1 MAKIVKIFLIAAFS
15 CVLAF
20 GASGEAFFA
29 KFDKD
34 FIVATPNYKR
44 SLHKELKSLYQG
56 ASDKEVRI
64 KALKRLVY
72 SSKNLGLDSS
82 PYEKELARINKNASA
97 ANEAKPKSGKQS
109 KERRDASNSKEKQSL
124 KNSKTANST
133 RGDGAAAS
141 SSRDKGSAKNN
152 KSSKTANSKNPANST
167 EKSAKSAANPDK
179 NRKVAASKTSA
190 DKASSAKI
198 SADKASAAKKVRAAA
213 SADLSLLSKEDLEF
227 LRSTRPS
234 GADTAQD
241 VDEISSDRQSSED
254 ASAKNEEG
262 EPSTENSELRKS
274 SVKKEDKSANLALNS
289 LRGDASEIVLEF
301 NRDLRQSDY
310 KDFTI
315 ASSDNFRFVIDFA
328 ARQKS
333 QSTRLK
339 DSFVGEVRISQ
350 YDDKTVRVVL
360 SDEKE
365 FNAGVQIDGNL
376 MILSAAAKSSR
387 AKTPTKRRSKNASE
401 QSDAHTAG
409 DAQGA
414 KSASVKT
421 EKIYKST
428 KGKLIVIDPGH
439 GGSDSGAVGNGLKEK
454 SVVLATSKKLG
465 ALLQK
470 RGYKVLY
477 TRTTDVFINLRSR
490 TAFAARKNADM
501 FISIHANAAPN
512 AKAALKMN
520 GVETFFLSPARSERS
535 KNAAALENKGDL
547 EDMNTFS
554 KQTFLNFLNRE
565 KIISSNKLAIDIQSY
580 MLSSVKKSFASKD
593 GGVREAPFWVLVG
606 ATMPA
611 VLVEIGYITHPQEGK
626 NLGKS
631 AYQDRIAQGIA
642 NGVDA
647 YFQKNK

>member
-20 GASGEAFFA
+20 GASSEAFFA

-82 PYEKELARINKNASA
+82 PYESALAKLQGKASD
-97 ANEAKPKSGKQS
+97 SS
-109 KERRDASNSKEKQSL
+109 TNSKKLKDENA
-124 KNSKTANST
+124 KNSKSSDEKNTSNLAHSPK
-133 RGDGAAAS
+133 AS
-141 SSRDKGSAKNN
+141 A
-152 KSSKTANSKNPANST
+152 SKNSKNSKNST
-167 EKSAKSAANPDK
+167 SK
-179 NRKVAASKTSA
+179 NLKKT
-190 DKASSAKI
+190 
-198 SADKASAAKKVRAAA
+198 RAPEE
-213 SADLSLLSKEDLEF
+213 ADLSSLSSEDLEF
-227 LRSTRPS
+227 LRSTRPR
-234 GADTAQD
+234 GADDAKNSTD
-241 VDEISSDRQSSED
+241 DTKSYDSSENPAGAD
-254 ASAKNEEG
+254 DSLQAQNSAG
-262 EPSTENSELRKS
+262 SAATERLDSELRKS
-274 SVKKEDKSANLALNS
+274 SIKKSAPDAKLALAS
-289 LRGDASEIVLEF
+289 LRGDGDEIVLEF
-301 NRDLRQSDY
+301 NRDLKRGDY

-315 ASSDNFRFVIDFA
+315 ASSDNFRFVIDFS

-333 QSTRLK
+333 QKTRLK
-339 DSFVGEVRISQ
+339 DSFVSDVRVSQ
-350 YDDKTVRVVL
+350 YNDKTVRIVL
-360 SDEKE
+360 SDPKE
-365 FNAGVQIDGNL
+365 FNANVEINGNM
-376 MILSAAAKSSR
+376 MILSTAEGLKAAKSAR
-387 AKTPTKRRSKNASE
+387 AEKNKDQKSGRKHVREQDSE
-401 QSDAHTAG
+401 PQISTIDES
-409 DAQGA
+409 QGA
-414 KSASVKT
+414 KSVSVAAG
-421 EKIYKST
+421 KIYKST

-454 SVVLATSKKLG
+454 NVVLATSKKLG
-465 ALLQK
+465 ALLTK

-477 TRTTDVFINLRSR
+477 TRSTDVFINLRSR
-490 TAFAARKNADM
+490 TAFAAKKNADM

-512 AKAALKMN
+512 ASSALKMS

-535 KNAAALENKGDL
+535 KNAAALENRGDL

-580 MLSSVKKSFASKD
+580 MLSSVKKSFSSRD

-611 VLVEIGYITHPQEGK
+611 VLVEMGYITHPQEGK

>member
-20 GASGEAFFA
+20 GASSEAFFA

-44 SLHKELKSLYQG
+44 SLHKELKSLYQD

-82 PYEKELARINKNASA
+82 PYESALAKLQGKASDSSTNSKKLKDENTKNSKSSDEKNASNLA
-97 ANEAKPKSGKQS
+97 HSPKAP
-109 KERRDASNSKEKQSL
+109 AS
-124 KNSKTANST
+124 KNSK
-133 RGDGAAAS
+133 
-141 SSRDKGSAKNN
+141 
-152 KSSKTANSKNPANST
+152 NSKNST
-167 EKSAKSAANPDK
+167 SK
-179 NRKVAASKTSA
+179 NLKKT
-190 DKASSAKI
+190 
-198 SADKASAAKKVRAAA
+198 RTPEE
-213 SADLSLLSKEDLEF
+213 ADLSSLSSEDLEF
-227 LRSTRPS
+227 LRSTRPR
-234 GADTAQD
+234 GADDAKNSTD
-241 VDEISSDRQSSED
+241 DTKSYDSSENPAGAD
-254 ASAKNEEG
+254 DSLQAQNSAS
-262 EPSTENSELRKS
+262 STATERLDSELRKS
-274 SVKKEDKSANLALNS
+274 SVKKSTPDARLALAS
-289 LRGDASEIVLEF
+289 LRGDGDEIVLEF
-301 NRDLRQSDY
+301 NRDLKRSDY

-315 ASSDNFRFVIDFA
+315 ASSDNFRFVIDFS

-333 QSTRLK
+333 QKTRLK
-339 DSFVGEVRISQ
+339 DSFVSDVRVSQ
-350 YDDKTVRVVL
+350 YNDKTVRIVL
-360 SDEKE
+360 SNPKE
-365 FNAGVQIDGNL
+365 FNANVEINGNM
-376 MILSAAAKSSR
+376 MILSTAEGLKAAKSAR
-387 AKTPTKRRSKNASE
+387 AEKNKDQKSGRKHGREQDSE
-401 QSDAHTAG
+401 PQISTIEESG
-409 DAQGA
+409 GA
-414 KSASVKT
+414 KSTSVAAG
-421 EKIYKST
+421 KIYKST

-454 SVVLATSKKLG
+454 NVVLATSKKLG
-465 ALLQK
+465 ALLAK
-470 RGYKVLY
+470 RGYRVLY
-477 TRTTDVFINLRSR
+477 TRSTDVFINLRSR
-490 TAFAARKNADM
+490 TAYAAKKNADM

-512 AKAALKMN
+512 ASAASKMS

-535 KNAAALENKGDL
+535 KNAAALENRGDL

-580 MLSSVKKSFASKD
+580 MLSSVKKSFKSKD

-611 VLVEIGYITHPQEGK
+611 VLVEIGYITHPDEGK

>member
-20 GASGEAFFA
+20 GASSEAFFA

-82 PYEKELARINKNASA
+82 PYESALAKLQGKASDSSTNSKKLKDENAKNSKSSDEKNASNLA
-97 ANEAKPKSGKQS
+97 HSPK
-109 KERRDASNSKEKQSL
+109 ASAS
-124 KNSKTANST
+124 KNSK
-133 RGDGAAAS
+133 
-141 SSRDKGSAKNN
+141 
-152 KSSKTANSKNPANST
+152 NSKNST
-167 EKSAKSAANPDK
+167 SK
-179 NRKVAASKTSA
+179 NLKKT
-190 DKASSAKI
+190 
-198 SADKASAAKKVRAAA
+198 RAPEE
-213 SADLSLLSKEDLEF
+213 ADLSSLSSEDLEF
-227 LRSTRPS
+227 LRSTRPHS
-234 GADTAQD
+234 ADDAKNSTDDAHSSDSSENPAGADDSLQAQN
-241 VDEISSDRQSSED
+241 
-254 ASAKNEEG
+254 SAD
-262 EPSTENSELRKS
+262 SAATERLDSELRKNS
-274 SVKKEDKSANLALNS
+274 IKKSAPDAKLALAS
-289 LRGDASEIVLEF
+289 LRGDADEIVLEF
-301 NRDLRQSDY
+301 NRDLKRGDY

-315 ASSDNFRFVIDFA
+315 ASSDNFRFVIDFS

-333 QSTRLK
+333 QKTRLK
-339 DSFVGEVRISQ
+339 DSFVSDVRVSQ
-350 YDDKTVRVVL
+350 YNDKTVRIVL
-360 SDEKE
+360 SDPKE
-365 FNAGVQIDGNL
+365 FNANVEINGNM
-376 MILSAAAKSSR
+376 MILSTAEGLKAAKSAR
-387 AKTPTKRRSKNASE
+387 AEKNRDQKSGRKRGREQDSE
-401 QSDAHTAG
+401 PQISTID
-409 DAQGA
+409 DSQGA
-414 KSASVKT
+414 KTASVVAG
-421 EKIYKST
+421 KIYKST

-454 SVVLATSKKLG
+454 NVVLATSKKLG
-465 ALLQK
+465 ALLAK
-470 RGYKVLY
+470 RGYRVLY
-477 TRTTDVFINLRSR
+477 TRSTDVFINLRSR
-490 TAFAARKNADM
+490 TAFAAKKNADM

-512 AKAALKMN
+512 ASSALKMS

-535 KNAAALENKGDL
+535 KNAAALENRGDL

-580 MLSSVKKSFASKD
+580 MLSSVKKSFSSRD

-611 VLVEIGYITHPQEGK
+611 VLVEMGYITHPDEGK

>member
-20 GASGEAFFA
+20 GASSEAFFA

-44 SLHKELKSLYQG
+44 SLHKELKSLYEG
-56 ASDKEVRI
+56 ASQKEVRI

-82 PYEKELARINKNASA
+82 PYESALAKLQGKASDSSTNSKKLKDENTKNSKSSDEKNASNLA
-97 ANEAKPKSGKQS
+97 HSPK
-109 KERRDASNSKEKQSL
+109 ASAS
-124 KNSKTANST
+124 KNSK
-133 RGDGAAAS
+133 
-141 SSRDKGSAKNN
+141 
-152 KSSKTANSKNPANST
+152 NSKNST
-167 EKSAKSAANPDK
+167 SK
-179 NRKVAASKTSA
+179 NLKKT
-190 DKASSAKI
+190 
-198 SADKASAAKKVRAAA
+198 RAPEE
-213 SADLSLLSKEDLEF
+213 ADLSSLSKEDLEF
-227 LRSTRPS
+227 LRSTRPI
-234 GADTAQD
+234 GADEVVDAQED
-241 VDEISSDRQSSED
+241 DGGED
-254 ASAKNEEG
+254 ATAENEDDE
-262 EPSTENSELRKS
+262 EAADQSSELRKS
-274 SVKKEDKSANLALNS
+274 SVKKADKNAKLALNS
-289 LRGDASEIVLEF
+289 LRGDKNEIVLEF

-315 ASSDNFRFVIDFA
+315 ASNDHFRFVIDFS

-333 QSTRLK
+333 QKTRLK
-339 DSFVGEVRISQ
+339 DSFVSDVRVSQ
-350 YDDKTVRVVL
+350 YNDKTVRIVL
-360 SDEKE
+360 SDPKE
-365 FNAGVQIDGNL
+365 FNANVEINGNM
-376 MILSAAAKSSR
+376 MILSTAEGLKATKSAR
-387 AKTPTKRRSKNASE
+387 AEKSKDQKSGRKRGREQDSE
-401 QSDAHTAG
+401 PQISTID

-414 KSASVKT
+414 KTASVAAG
-421 EKIYKST
+421 KIYKST

-470 RGYKVLY
+470 RGYRVLY
-477 TRTTDVFINLRSR
+477 TRSTDVFINLRSR
-490 TAFAARKNADM
+490 TAFAAKRNADM

-512 AKAALKMN
+512 ASSALKMS

-535 KNAAALENKGDL
+535 KNAAALENRGDL

-580 MLSSVKKSFASKD
+580 MLSSVKKSFSSRD

-611 VLVEIGYITHPQEGK
+611 VLVEMGYITHPQEGK

>member
-20 GASGEAFFA
+20 GASSEAFFA

-82 PYEKELARINKNASA
+82 PYESALAKLQGKASDSSTNSKKLKDENAKNSKSSDEKNASNLA
-97 ANEAKPKSGKQS
+97 HNPK
-109 KERRDASNSKEKQSL
+109 ASAS
-124 KNSKTANST
+124 KNSK
-133 RGDGAAAS
+133 
-141 SSRDKGSAKNN
+141 
-152 KSSKTANSKNPANST
+152 NSKNST
-167 EKSAKSAANPDK
+167 SKNLKKTRAPEK
-179 NRKVAASKTSA
+179 
-190 DKASSAKI
+190 
-198 SADKASAAKKVRAAA
+198 
-213 SADLSLLSKEDLEF
+213 ADLSSLSSEDLEF
-227 LRSTRPS
+227 LRSTRPH
-234 GADTAQD
+234 GADDAKNSTDDAH
-241 VDEISSDRQSSED
+241 SSDSSENPSVAD
-254 ASAKNEEG
+254 DSLQAQNSAG
-262 EPSTENSELRKS
+262 SAATERLDSELRKS
-274 SVKKEDKSANLALNS
+274 SVKKSAPDAKLALAS
-289 LRGDASEIVLEF
+289 LRGDADEIVLEF
-301 NRDLRQSDY
+301 NRDLKRGDY

-315 ASSDNFRFVIDFA
+315 ASSDNFRFVIDFS

-333 QSTRLK
+333 QKTRLK
-339 DSFVGEVRISQ
+339 DSFVSDVRVSQ
-350 YDDKTVRVVL
+350 YNDKTVRIVL
-360 SDEKE
+360 SDPKE
-365 FNAGVQIDGNL
+365 FNANVEINGNM
-376 MILSAAAKSSR
+376 MILSTAEGLKAAKSAR
-387 AKTPTKRRSKNASE
+387 AEKNKDQKSGRNRKREHDSE
-401 QSDAHTAG
+401 PQISTIDES
-409 DAQGA
+409 QGA
-414 KSASVKT
+414 KTASVAAG
-421 EKIYKST
+421 KIYKST

-454 SVVLATSKKLG
+454 NVVLATSKKLG
-465 ALLQK
+465 ALLTK

-477 TRTTDVFINLRSR
+477 TRSTDVFINLRSR
-490 TAFAARKNADM
+490 TAFAAKKNADM

-512 AKAALKMN
+512 ASSALKMS

-580 MLSSVKKSFASKD
+580 MLSSVKKSFSSRD

>member
-20 GASGEAFFA
+20 GASSEAFFA

-44 SLHKELKSLYQG
+44 SLHKELKSLYQS
-56 ASDKEVRI
+56 ASQKEVRI

-82 PYEKELARINKNASA
+82 PYEKELARLNKGASA

-124 KNSKTANST
+124 KNSKAANST

-141 SSRDKGSAKNN
+141 SSRDKSSAKNN

-167 EKSAKSAANPDK
+167 EKNAKSAANPDK
-179 NRKVAASKTSA
+179 NRKVAVSKTSA
-190 DKASSAKI
+190 DKASSAKT
-198 SADKASAAKKVRAAA
+198 SAAKKVRAAA
-213 SADLSLLSKEDLEF
+213 SADLSSLSKEDLEF

-254 ASAKNEEG
+254 ASAKNEED
-262 EPSTENSELRKS
+262 EPSEKNRELRKS
-274 SVKKEDKSANLALNS
+274 SVKKEDKSAKLALNS

-387 AKTPTKRRSKNASE
+387 AKTPPKRRSKNASE

-580 MLSSVKKSFASKD
+580 MLSSVKKSFKSKD

-611 VLVEIGYITHPQEGK
+611 VLVEIGYITHPDEGK

>member
-20 GASGEAFFA
+20 GASSEAFFA

-56 ASDKEVRI
+56 ASHKEVRI

-82 PYEKELARINKNASA
+82 AYEKELARLNKSASA

-124 KNSKTANST
+124 KNSKAANST
-133 RGDGAAAS
+133 RGDGTAAS
-141 SSRDKGSAKNN
+141 SSRDKSSAKNN
-152 KSSKTANSKNPANST
+152 KSSKTTNSKNPSNST

-179 NRKVAASKTSA
+179 NDKVAASKTSA
-190 DKASSAKI
+190 DKASST
-198 SADKASAAKKVRAAA
+198 KASAAKKVRAAA
-213 SADLSLLSKEDLEF
+213 SADLSSLSKEDLEF

-241 VDEISSDRQSSED
+241 MDEISSDRQSSED
-254 ASAKNEEG
+254 ASAKNEED
-262 EPSTENSELRKS
+262 EPSEKNRELRKS

-301 NRDLRQSDY
+301 NRDLQQSDY

-360 SDEKE
+360 SDENE

-439 GGSDSGAVGNGLKEK
+439 GGSDSGAIGNGLKEK

>member
-1 MAKIVKIFLIAAFS
+1 MAKIIKIFLIAAFS

-20 GASGEAFFA
+20 GASSEAFFA

-82 PYEKELARINKNASA
+82 PYESALAKLQGKASDSSTNSKKLKDENAKNSKSSDEKNASNLA
-97 ANEAKPKSGKQS
+97 HSPK
-109 KERRDASNSKEKQSL
+109 ASAS
-124 KNSKTANST
+124 KNSK
-133 RGDGAAAS
+133 
-141 SSRDKGSAKNN
+141 
-152 KSSKTANSKNPANST
+152 NSKNST
-167 EKSAKSAANPDK
+167 SK
-179 NRKVAASKTSA
+179 NLKKT
-190 DKASSAKI
+190 
-198 SADKASAAKKVRAAA
+198 RAPEE
-213 SADLSLLSKEDLEF
+213 ADLSSLSSEDLEF
-227 LRSTRPS
+227 LRSTRPR
-234 GADTAQD
+234 GADDAKNSID
-241 VDEISSDRQSSED
+241 DAHSSDSSEN
-254 ASAKNEEG
+254 SAGADDSLQAQNSAG
-262 EPSTENSELRKS
+262 SAATERLDSELRKS
-274 SVKKEDKSANLALNS
+274 SVKKSALDAKLALES
-289 LRGDASEIVLEF
+289 LRGDGDEIVLEF
-301 NRDLRQSDY
+301 NRDLKRGDY

-315 ASSDNFRFVIDFA
+315 ASSDNFRFVIDFN

-333 QSTRLK
+333 QKTRLK
-339 DSFVGEVRISQ
+339 DSFVSDIRVSQ
-350 YDDKTVRVVL
+350 YNDKTVRIVL
-360 SDEKE
+360 SDPKE
-365 FNAGVQIDGNL
+365 FNANVEISGNM
-376 MILSAAAKSSR
+376 MILSTAEGLKAAKSAR
-387 AKTPTKRRSKNASE
+387 AEKNKDQKSGRKRGREQDSE
-401 QSDAHTAG
+401 LQISTIDES
-409 DAQGA
+409 QGA
-414 KSASVKT
+414 KSVSVAAG
-421 EKIYKST
+421 KIYKST

-454 SVVLATSKKLG
+454 NVVLATSKKLG
-465 ALLQK
+465 ALLTK

-477 TRTTDVFINLRSR
+477 TRSTDVFINLRSR
-490 TAFAARKNADM
+490 TAFAAKRNADM

-512 AKAALKMN
+512 ASSALKMS

-535 KNAAALENKGDL
+535 KNAAALENRGDL

-580 MLSSVKKSFASKD
+580 MLSSVKKSFSSRD

-611 VLVEIGYITHPQEGK
+611 VLVEMGYITHPQEGK

>member
-20 GASGEAFFA
+20 GASSEAFFA

-44 SLHKELKSLYQG
+44 SLHKELKSLYEG
-56 ASDKEVRI
+56 ASQKEVRI

-72 SSKNLGLDSS
+72 SSKNLGLDSL
-82 PYEKELARINKNASA
+82 PYEKELARLNTKSA
-97 ANEAKPKSGKQS
+97 DKTKSKSSSDESKQN
-109 KERRDASNSKEKQSL
+109 SNSAEKKSS
-124 KNSKTANST
+124 KNSKKTSS
-133 RGDGAAAS
+133 AS
-141 SSRDKGSAKNN
+141 SEDSQASGNSKTKSIKSE
-152 KSSKTANSKNPANST
+152 KSSKAENSKN
-167 EKSAKSAANPDK
+167 
-179 NRKVAASKTSA
+179 
-190 DKASSAKI
+190 SSAK
-198 SADKASAAKKVRAAA
+198 KTQAAKN
-213 SADLSLLSKEDLEF
+213 ADLSSLSKEDLEF
-227 LRSTRPS
+227 LRSTRPI
-234 GADTAQD
+234 GADEAIDAQED
-241 VDEISSDRQSSED
+241 DGGEDATTQNEDDDAADQSSEL
-254 ASAKNEEG
+254 K
-262 EPSTENSELRKS
+262 KS
-274 SVKKEDKSANLALNS
+274 SVKKADKNAQLALNS
-289 LRGDASEIVLEF
+289 LRGDKNEIVLEF
-301 NRDLRQSDY
+301 NRDLKRGDY

-315 ASSDNFRFVIDFA
+315 ASSDNFRFVIDFS

-333 QSTRLK
+333 QKTRLK
-339 DSFVGEVRISQ
+339 DSFVSDVRVSQ
-350 YDDKTVRVVL
+350 YNDKTVRVVL
-360 SDEKE
+360 SDPKE
-365 FNAGVQIDGNL
+365 FNANVEINGNM
-376 MILSAAAKSSR
+376 MILSTAEGLKAAKSAR
-387 AKTPTKRRSKNASE
+387 AEKNKDQKSGRKRGREQDSE
-401 QSDAHTAG
+401 PQISTID

-414 KSASVKT
+414 KTASVAAG
-421 EKIYKST
+421 KIYKST

-454 SVVLATSKKLG
+454 NVVLATSKKLG

-470 RGYKVLY
+470 RGYRVLY
-477 TRTTDVFINLRSR
+477 TRSTDVFINLRSR
-490 TAFAARKNADM
+490 TAFAAKRNADM

-512 AKAALKMN
+512 ASSALKMS

-535 KNAAALENKGDL
+535 KNAAALENRGDL

-580 MLSSVKKSFASKD
+580 MLSSVKKSFSSRD

-611 VLVEIGYITHPQEGK
+611 VLVEMGYITHPQEGK

>member
-20 GASGEAFFA
+20 GASSEAFFA

-56 ASDKEVRI
+56 TSDKEVHI

-82 PYEKELARINKNASA
+82 PYESALAKLQGKASDSSTNSKKLKDENAKNSKSSDEKNAS
-97 ANEAKPKSGKQS
+97 NLVHSS
-109 KERRDASNSKEKQSL
+109 KASAS
-124 KNSKTANST
+124 KNSK
-133 RGDGAAAS
+133 
-141 SSRDKGSAKNN
+141 
-152 KSSKTANSKNPANST
+152 NSKNST
-167 EKSAKSAANPDK
+167 SK
-179 NRKVAASKTSA
+179 NLKKT
-190 DKASSAKI
+190 
-198 SADKASAAKKVRAAA
+198 RAPEE
-213 SADLSLLSKEDLEF
+213 ADLSSLSSEDLEF
-227 LRSTRPS
+227 LRSTRPQ
-234 GADTAQD
+234 GADDAKNSIDD
-241 VDEISSDRQSSED
+241 VYSSDLSGNPAGTDDSLQ
-254 ASAKNEEG
+254 AQNSAG
-262 EPSTENSELRKS
+262 RAATERLDSELRKS
-274 SVKKEDKSANLALNS
+274 SVKKSAPDAKLALAS
-289 LRGDASEIVLEF
+289 LRGDGDEIVLEF
-301 NRDLRQSDY
+301 NRDLKRGDY

-315 ASSDNFRFVIDFA
+315 ASSDNFRFVIDFS

-333 QSTRLK
+333 QKTRLK
-339 DSFVGEVRISQ
+339 DSFVSDVRASQ
-350 YDDKTVRVVL
+350 YNDKTVRIVL
-360 SDEKE
+360 SDPKE
-365 FNAGVQIDGNL
+365 FNANVEINGNM
-376 MILSAAAKSSR
+376 MILSTAEGLKATKSAREEKNKDQKSGR
-387 AKTPTKRRSKNASE
+387 KRGREQDSE
-401 QSDAHTAG
+401 PQISTIDES
-409 DAQGA
+409 QGA
-414 KSASVKT
+414 KTASVAAG
-421 EKIYKST
+421 KIYKST

-454 SVVLATSKKLG
+454 NVVLATSKKLG

-470 RGYKVLY
+470 RGYRVLY
-477 TRTTDVFINLRSR
+477 TRSTDIFINLRSR
-490 TAFAARKNADM
+490 TAFAAKKNADM

-512 AKAALKMN
+512 ASSALKMS

-535 KNAAALENKGDL
+535 KNAAALENRGDL

-580 MLSSVKKSFASKD
+580 MLSSVKKSFSSRD

-611 VLVEIGYITHPQEGK
+611 VLVEMGYITHPQEGK

>member
-1 MAKIVKIFLIAAFS
+1 MAKIVKIFLIATFS

-20 GASGEAFFA
+20 GASSEAFFA

-44 SLHKELKSLYQG
+44 SLHKELKSLYQD

-82 PYEKELARINKNASA
+82 PYESALAKLQGKASDSSTNSKKLKDENTKNSKSSDEKNASNLA
-97 ANEAKPKSGKQS
+97 HSPKAP
-109 KERRDASNSKEKQSL
+109 AS
-124 KNSKTANST
+124 KNSK
-133 RGDGAAAS
+133 
-141 SSRDKGSAKNN
+141 
-152 KSSKTANSKNPANST
+152 NSKNST
-167 EKSAKSAANPDK
+167 SK
-179 NRKVAASKTSA
+179 NLKKT
-190 DKASSAKI
+190 
-198 SADKASAAKKVRAAA
+198 RAPEE
-213 SADLSLLSKEDLEF
+213 ADLSSLSSEDLEF
-227 LRSTRPS
+227 LRSTRPHDADDAKNS
-234 GADTAQD
+234 TDDAHSSDSSENPAGADDSLQAQN
-241 VDEISSDRQSSED
+241 
-254 ASAKNEEG
+254 SAG
-262 EPSTENSELRKS
+262 SAATERLDSELRKS
-274 SVKKEDKSANLALNS
+274 SVKKSAPDAKLALAS
-289 LRGDASEIVLEF
+289 LRGDGDEIVLEF
-301 NRDLRQSDY
+301 NRDLKRGDY

-315 ASSDNFRFVIDFA
+315 ASSDNFRFVIDFS

-333 QSTRLK
+333 QKTRLK
-339 DSFVGEVRISQ
+339 DSFVSDVRVSQ
-350 YDDKTVRVVL
+350 YNDKTVRIVL
-360 SDEKE
+360 SDPKE
-365 FNAGVQIDGNL
+365 FNANVEINGNM
-376 MILSAAAKSSR
+376 MILSTAEGLKATKSAR
-387 AKTPTKRRSKNASE
+387 AEKSKDQKSGRKRGREQDSE
-401 QSDAHTAG
+401 PQISTID

-414 KSASVKT
+414 KTASVAAG
-421 EKIYKST
+421 KIYKST

-454 SVVLATSKKLG
+454 NVVLATSKKLG

-477 TRTTDVFINLRSR
+477 TRSTDVFINLRSR
-490 TAFAARKNADM
+490 TIFAGKKNADM

-512 AKAALKMN
+512 ASSALKMS

-535 KNAAALENKGDL
+535 KNAAALENRGDL

>member
-1 MAKIVKIFLIAAFS
+1 MAKIVKIFLIVAFS

-20 GASGEAFFA
+20 GASSEAFFA

-82 PYEKELARINKNASA
+82 PYESALAKLQGKVSDSSTNSKKLKDENAKNSKNSDEKNASNLA
-97 ANEAKPKSGKQS
+97 HSPK
-109 KERRDASNSKEKQSL
+109 ASAS
-124 KNSKTANST
+124 KNSK
-133 RGDGAAAS
+133 
-141 SSRDKGSAKNN
+141 
-152 KSSKTANSKNPANST
+152 NSKNST
-167 EKSAKSAANPDK
+167 SK
-179 NRKVAASKTSA
+179 NLKNT
-190 DKASSAKI
+190 
-198 SADKASAAKKVRAAA
+198 RAPEE
-213 SADLSLLSKEDLEF
+213 ADLSSLSSEDLEF
-227 LRSTRPS
+227 LRSTRPHS
-234 GADTAQD
+234 ADDVKNSTDDTEAYDSSENPAGADDSLQAQN
-241 VDEISSDRQSSED
+241 
-254 ASAKNEEG
+254 SAG
-262 EPSTENSELRKS
+262 SAVTERLDSELRKS
-274 SVKKEDKSANLALNS
+274 SVKKSSSDAKLALAS
-289 LRGDASEIVLEF
+289 LRGDGDEIVLEF
-301 NRDLRQSDY
+301 NRDLKRGDY

-315 ASSDNFRFVIDFA
+315 ASSDNFRFVIDFS

-333 QSTRLK
+333 QKTRLK
-339 DSFVGEVRISQ
+339 DSFVSDVRVSQ
-350 YDDKTVRVVL
+350 YNDKTVRIVL
-360 SDEKE
+360 SDPKE
-365 FNAGVQIDGNL
+365 FNANVEISGNM
-376 MILSAAAKSSR
+376 MILSTAEGLKAAKSAR
-387 AKTPTKRRSKNASE
+387 AEKNKDQKSGRNRKREQDSE
-401 QSDAHTAG
+401 PQISTIEESG
-409 DAQGA
+409 SA
-414 KSASVKT
+414 KSVSVAAG
-421 EKIYKST
+421 KIYKST

-454 SVVLATSKKLG
+454 NVVLATSKKLG
-465 ALLQK
+465 ALLTK

-477 TRTTDVFINLRSR
+477 TRSTDVFINLRSR
-490 TAFAARKNADM
+490 TAFAAKRNADM

-512 AKAALKMN
+512 ASSALKMS

-535 KNAAALENKGDL
+535 KNAAALENRGDL

-580 MLSSVKKSFASKD
+580 MLSSVKKSFSSRD

-611 VLVEIGYITHPQEGK
+611 VLVEMGYITHPDEGK

>member
-20 GASGEAFFA
+20 GASSEAFFA

-44 SLHKELKSLYQG
+44 SLHKELKSLYQD

-82 PYEKELARINKNASA
+82 PYESALAKLQGKASDSSTNSKKLKDENTKNSKSSDEKNASNLA
-97 ANEAKPKSGKQS
+97 HSPKAP
-109 KERRDASNSKEKQSL
+109 AS
-124 KNSKTANST
+124 KNSK
-133 RGDGAAAS
+133 
-141 SSRDKGSAKNN
+141 
-152 KSSKTANSKNPANST
+152 NSKNST
-167 EKSAKSAANPDK
+167 SK
-179 NRKVAASKTSA
+179 NLKKT
-190 DKASSAKI
+190 
-198 SADKASAAKKVRAAA
+198 RTPEE
-213 SADLSLLSKEDLEF
+213 ADLSSLSSEDLEF
-227 LRSTRPS
+227 LRSTRPR
-234 GADTAQD
+234 GADDAKNSTD
-241 VDEISSDRQSSED
+241 DTKSYDSSENPAGAD
-254 ASAKNEEG
+254 DSLQAQNSAS
-262 EPSTENSELRKS
+262 STATERLDSELRKS
-274 SVKKEDKSANLALNS
+274 SVKKSTPDARLALAS
-289 LRGDASEIVLEF
+289 LRGDGDEIVLEF
-301 NRDLRQSDY
+301 NRDLKRSDY

-315 ASSDNFRFVIDFA
+315 ASSDNFRFVIDFS

-333 QSTRLK
+333 QKTRLK
-339 DSFVGEVRISQ
+339 DSFVSDVRVSQ
-350 YDDKTVRVVL
+350 YNDKTVRIVL
-360 SDEKE
+360 SNPKE
-365 FNAGVQIDGNL
+365 FNANVEINGNM
-376 MILSAAAKSSR
+376 MILSTAEGLKAAKSAR
-387 AKTPTKRRSKNASE
+387 AEKNKDQKSGRKHGREQDSE
-401 QSDAHTAG
+401 PQISTIEESG
-409 DAQGA
+409 GA
-414 KSASVKT
+414 KSTSVAAG
-421 EKIYKST
+421 KIYKST

-454 SVVLATSKKLG
+454 NVVLATSKKLG
-465 ALLQK
+465 ALLAK
-470 RGYKVLY
+470 RGYRVLY
-477 TRTTDVFINLRSR
+477 TRSTDVFINLRSR
-490 TAFAARKNADM
+490 TAFAAKKNADM

-512 AKAALKMN
+512 ASAASKMS

-535 KNAAALENKGDL
+535 KNAAALENRGDL

-580 MLSSVKKSFASKD
+580 MLSSVKKSFKSKD

-611 VLVEIGYITHPQEGK
+611 VLVEIGYITHPDEGK

>member
-20 GASGEAFFA
+20 GASSEAFFA

-44 SLHKELKSLYQG
+44 SLHRELKSLYQG

-82 PYEKELARINKNASA
+82 PYESALAKLQGKASDSSTHSKKLKDENAKNSKSSDEKNASNLA
-97 ANEAKPKSGKQS
+97 HSPK
-109 KERRDASNSKEKQSL
+109 ASAS
-124 KNSKTANST
+124 KNSK
-133 RGDGAAAS
+133 
-141 SSRDKGSAKNN
+141 
-152 KSSKTANSKNPANST
+152 NSKNST
-167 EKSAKSAANPDK
+167 SK
-179 NRKVAASKTSA
+179 NLKKT
-190 DKASSAKI
+190 
-198 SADKASAAKKVRAAA
+198 RAPEE
-213 SADLSLLSKEDLEF
+213 ADLSSLSSEDLEF
-227 LRSTRPS
+227 LRSTRPR
-234 GADTAQD
+234 GADDAKNSTD
-241 VDEISSDRQSSED
+241 DTKSYDSSENPAGAD
-254 ASAKNEEG
+254 DSLQAQNSAG
-262 EPSTENSELRKS
+262 STATKRLDSELRKS
-274 SVKKEDKSANLALNS
+274 SVKKSAPDAKLALAS
-289 LRGDASEIVLEF
+289 LRGDEDEIVLEF

-315 ASSDNFRFVIDFA
+315 ASSDNFRFVLDFS

-333 QSTRLK
+333 QKTRLK

-350 YDDKTVRVVL
+350 YNDKTVRIVL
-360 SDEKE
+360 SDPKE
-365 FNAGVQIDGNL
+365 FNANVEINGNM
-376 MILSAAAKSSR
+376 MILSTAEGLKAAKSARTEKDKDQKSGR
-387 AKTPTKRRSKNASE
+387 KHGREQDSE
-401 QSDAHTAG
+401 PQISTID

-414 KSASVKT
+414 KTASVAAG
-421 EKIYKST
+421 KIYKST

-454 SVVLATSKKLG
+454 NVVLATSKKLG
-465 ALLQK
+465 ALLTK

-477 TRTTDVFINLRSR
+477 TRSTDVFINLRSR
-490 TAFAARKNADM
+490 TAFAAKKNADM

-512 AKAALKMN
+512 ASAASRMS

-535 KNAAALENKGDL
+535 KNAAALENRGDL

-580 MLSSVKKSFASKD
+580 MLSSVKKSFSSRD

-611 VLVEIGYITHPQEGK
+611 VLVEMGYITHPQEGK

>member
-20 GASGEAFFA
+20 GASSEVFFA

-44 SLHKELKSLYQG
+44 SLHKELKLLYQG

-82 PYEKELARINKNASA
+82 PYESALAKLQGKASDSSTNSKKLKDENTKNSKSLDEKNASNLA
-97 ANEAKPKSGKQS
+97 HSPKAP
-109 KERRDASNSKEKQSL
+109 AS
-124 KNSKTANST
+124 KNSK
-133 RGDGAAAS
+133 
-141 SSRDKGSAKNN
+141 
-152 KSSKTANSKNPANST
+152 NSKNST
-167 EKSAKSAANPDK
+167 SK
-179 NRKVAASKTSA
+179 NLKKT
-190 DKASSAKI
+190 
-198 SADKASAAKKVRAAA
+198 RAPEE
-213 SADLSLLSKEDLEF
+213 ADLSSLSSEDLEF
-227 LRSTRPS
+227 LRSTRPHDADDAKNS
-234 GADTAQD
+234 TDDARSNDASENPAGADDSLQAQN
-241 VDEISSDRQSSED
+241 
-254 ASAKNEEG
+254 SAG
-262 EPSTENSELRKS
+262 SAATERLDSELRKS
-274 SVKKEDKSANLALNS
+274 SVKKSAPDAKLALAS
-289 LRGDASEIVLEF
+289 LRGDGDEIVLEF
-301 NRDLRQSDY
+301 NRDLKRGDY

-315 ASSDNFRFVIDFA
+315 ASSDNFRFVLDFS

-333 QSTRLK
+333 QKIRLK
-339 DSFVGEVRISQ
+339 DSFVSDVRVSQ
-350 YDDKTVRVVL
+350 YNDKTVRIVL
-360 SDEKE
+360 SDPKE
-365 FNAGVQIDGNL
+365 FNANVEISGNM
-376 MILSAAAKSSR
+376 MILSTAEGLKAAKAAR
-387 AKTPTKRRSKNASE
+387 AEKNRDQKSGHKRGREQDSE
-401 QSDAHTAG
+401 PQISTID

-414 KSASVKT
+414 KTASVAAG
-421 EKIYKST
+421 KIYKST

-477 TRTTDVFINLRSR
+477 TRSTDVFINLRSR
-490 TAFAARKNADM
+490 TAFAAKKNADM

-512 AKAALKMN
+512 ASAASKMS

-535 KNAAALENKGDL
+535 KNAAALENRGDL

-580 MLSSVKKSFASKD
+580 MLSSVKKSFSSRD

-611 VLVEIGYITHPQEGK
+611 VLVEMGYITHPQEGK

>member
-1 MAKIVKIFLIAAFS
+1 M
-15 CVLAF
+15 
-20 GASGEAFFA
+20 
-29 KFDKD
+29 
-34 FIVATPNYKR
+34 
-44 SLHKELKSLYQG
+44 
-56 ASDKEVRI
+56 
-64 KALKRLVY
+64 
-72 SSKNLGLDSS
+72 
-82 PYEKELARINKNASA
+82 
-97 ANEAKPKSGKQS
+97 
-109 KERRDASNSKEKQSL
+109 
-124 KNSKTANST
+124 
-133 RGDGAAAS
+133 
-141 SSRDKGSAKNN
+141 
-152 KSSKTANSKNPANST
+152 
-167 EKSAKSAANPDK
+167 
-179 NRKVAASKTSA
+179 
-190 DKASSAKI
+190 
-198 SADKASAAKKVRAAA
+198 
-213 SADLSLLSKEDLEF
+213 
-227 LRSTRPS
+227 RSTRPS

-254 ASAKNEEG
+254 ASAKNEED
-262 EPSTENSELRKS
+262 EPSEENRELRKS
-274 SVKKEDKSANLALNS
+274 SVKKEDKSAKLALNS
-289 LRGDASEIVLEF
+289 LRGDANEIVLEF
-301 NRDLRQSDY
+301 NRDLRQNDY

-315 ASSDNFRFVIDFA
+315 ASNDNFRFVIDFA

-401 QSDAHTAG
+401 QSEAHTAG

>member
-20 GASGEAFFA
+20 GASSEAFFA

-44 SLHKELKSLYQG
+44 SLHKELKSLYQD

-82 PYEKELARINKNASA
+82 PYESALAKLQGKASDSSTNSKKLKDENTKNSKSSDEKNASNLA
-97 ANEAKPKSGKQS
+97 HSPKAP
-109 KERRDASNSKEKQSL
+109 AS
-124 KNSKTANST
+124 KNSK
-133 RGDGAAAS
+133 
-141 SSRDKGSAKNN
+141 
-152 KSSKTANSKNPANST
+152 NSKNST
-167 EKSAKSAANPDK
+167 SK
-179 NRKVAASKTSA
+179 NLKKT
-190 DKASSAKI
+190 
-198 SADKASAAKKVRAAA
+198 RAPEE
-213 SADLSLLSKEDLEF
+213 ADLSSLSSEDLEF
-227 LRSTRPS
+227 LRSTRPHDADDAKNS
-234 GADTAQD
+234 TDDAHSSDSSENPAGADDSLQAQN
-241 VDEISSDRQSSED
+241 
-254 ASAKNEEG
+254 SAG
-262 EPSTENSELRKS
+262 SAATERLDSELRKS
-274 SVKKEDKSANLALNS
+274 SVKKSAPDAKLALAS
-289 LRGDASEIVLEF
+289 LRGDGDEIVLEF
-301 NRDLRQSDY
+301 NRDLKRGDY

-315 ASSDNFRFVIDFA
+315 ASSDNFRFVIDFS

-333 QSTRLK
+333 QKTRLK
-339 DSFVGEVRISQ
+339 DSFVSDVRVSQ
-350 YDDKTVRVVL
+350 YNDKTVRIVL
-360 SDEKE
+360 SDPKE
-365 FNAGVQIDGNL
+365 FNANVEINGNM
-376 MILSAAAKSSR
+376 MILSTAEGLKATKSAR
-387 AKTPTKRRSKNASE
+387 AEKSKDQKSGRKRGREQDSE
-401 QSDAHTAG
+401 PQISTID

-414 KSASVKT
+414 KTASVAAG
-421 EKIYKST
+421 KIYKST

-454 SVVLATSKKLG
+454 NVVLATSKKLG

-477 TRTTDVFINLRSR
+477 TRSTDVFINLRSR
-490 TAFAARKNADM
+490 TIFAGKKNADM

-512 AKAALKMN
+512 ASSALKMS

-535 KNAAALENKGDL
+535 KNAAALENRGDL

>member
-20 GASGEAFFA
+20 GASSEAFFA

-82 PYEKELARINKNASA
+82 PYESALAKLQGKASDSSTNSKKLKDENAKNSKSSDEKNASNLA
-97 ANEAKPKSGKQS
+97 HSPK
-109 KERRDASNSKEKQSL
+109 ASAS
-124 KNSKTANST
+124 KNSK
-133 RGDGAAAS
+133 
-141 SSRDKGSAKNN
+141 
-152 KSSKTANSKNPANST
+152 NSKNST
-167 EKSAKSAANPDK
+167 SK
-179 NRKVAASKTSA
+179 NLKKT
-190 DKASSAKI
+190 
-198 SADKASAAKKVRAAA
+198 RAPEE
-213 SADLSLLSKEDLEF
+213 ADLSSLSSEDLEF
-227 LRSTRPS
+227 LRSTRPH
-234 GADTAQD
+234 GADDAKNSTDDAH
-241 VDEISSDRQSSED
+241 SSDSSENPAGAD
-254 ASAKNEEG
+254 DSLQAQNSAG
-262 EPSTENSELRKS
+262 SAATERLDSELRKNS
-274 SVKKEDKSANLALNS
+274 IKKSAPDAKLALAS
-289 LRGDASEIVLEF
+289 LRGDADEIVLEF
-301 NRDLRQSDY
+301 NRDLKRGDY

-315 ASSDNFRFVIDFA
+315 ASSDNFRFVIDFS

-333 QSTRLK
+333 QKTRLK
-339 DSFVGEVRISQ
+339 DSFVSDVRVSQ
-350 YDDKTVRVVL
+350 YNDKTVRVVL
-360 SDEKE
+360 SDKKK
-365 FNAGVQIDGNL
+365 FNANMQIDGNL
-376 MILSAAAKSSR
+376 MILSAAESYKSAKSAR
-387 AKTPTKRRSKNASE
+387 AEKNKDQKSERKRGREQDSE
-401 QSDAHTAG
+401 SQISMID

-414 KSASVKT
+414 KTASVAAG
-421 EKIYKST
+421 KIYKST

-454 SVVLATSKKLG
+454 NVVLATSKKLG
-465 ALLQK
+465 ALLTK

-477 TRTTDVFINLRSR
+477 TRSTDVFINLRSR
-490 TAFAARKNADM
+490 TAFAAKRNADM

-512 AKAALKMN
+512 ASSALKMS

-535 KNAAALENKGDL
+535 KNAAALENRGDL

-580 MLSSVKKSFASKD
+580 MLSSVKKSFSSRD

-611 VLVEIGYITHPQEGK
+611 VLVEMGYITHPQEGK

>member
-20 GASGEAFFA
+20 GASSEAFFA

-44 SLHKELKSLYQG
+44 SLHKELKSLYQD

-82 PYEKELARINKNASA
+82 PYESALAKLQGKASDSSTNSKKLKDENTKNSKSSDEKNASNLA
-97 ANEAKPKSGKQS
+97 HSPKAP
-109 KERRDASNSKEKQSL
+109 AS
-124 KNSKTANST
+124 KNSK
-133 RGDGAAAS
+133 
-141 SSRDKGSAKNN
+141 
-152 KSSKTANSKNPANST
+152 NSKNST
-167 EKSAKSAANPDK
+167 SK
-179 NRKVAASKTSA
+179 NLKKT
-190 DKASSAKI
+190 
-198 SADKASAAKKVRAAA
+198 RTPEE
-213 SADLSLLSKEDLEF
+213 ADLSSLSSEDLEF
-227 LRSTRPS
+227 LRSTRPR
-234 GADTAQD
+234 GADDAKNSTD
-241 VDEISSDRQSSED
+241 DTKSYDSSENPAGAD
-254 ASAKNEEG
+254 DSLQAQNSAS
-262 EPSTENSELRKS
+262 STATERLDSELRKS
-274 SVKKEDKSANLALNS
+274 SVKKSTPDARLALAS
-289 LRGDASEIVLEF
+289 LRGDGDEIVLEF
-301 NRDLRQSDY
+301 NRDLKRSDY

-315 ASSDNFRFVIDFA
+315 ASSDNFRFVIDFS

-333 QSTRLK
+333 QKTRLK
-339 DSFVGEVRISQ
+339 DSFVSDVRVSQ
-350 YDDKTVRVVL
+350 YNDKTVRIVL
-360 SDEKE
+360 SNPKE
-365 FNAGVQIDGNL
+365 FNANVEINGNM
-376 MILSAAAKSSR
+376 MILSTAEGLKAAKSAR
-387 AKTPTKRRSKNASE
+387 AEKNKDQKSGRKHGREQDSE
-401 QSDAHTAG
+401 PQISTIEESG
-409 DAQGA
+409 GA
-414 KSASVKT
+414 KSTSVAAG
-421 EKIYKST
+421 KIYKST

-454 SVVLATSKKLG
+454 NVVLATSKKLG
-465 ALLQK
+465 ALLAK
-470 RGYKVLY
+470 RGYRVLY
-477 TRTTDVFINLRSR
+477 TRSTDVFINLRSR
-490 TAFAARKNADM
+490 TAFAAKKNADM

-512 AKAALKMN
+512 ASAASKMS

-535 KNAAALENKGDL
+535 KNAAALENRGDL

-580 MLSSVKKSFASKD
+580 MLSSVKKSFKSKD

-611 VLVEIGYITHPQEGK
+611 VLVEMGYITHPQEGK

>member
-20 GASGEAFFA
+20 GASSEAFFA

-44 SLHKELKSLYQG
+44 SLHKELKSLYQD

-82 PYEKELARINKNASA
+82 PYESALAKLQGKASDSSTNSKKLKDENTKNSKSSDEKNASNLA
-97 ANEAKPKSGKQS
+97 HSPKAP
-109 KERRDASNSKEKQSL
+109 AS
-124 KNSKTANST
+124 KNSK
-133 RGDGAAAS
+133 
-141 SSRDKGSAKNN
+141 
-152 KSSKTANSKNPANST
+152 NSKNST
-167 EKSAKSAANPDK
+167 SK
-179 NRKVAASKTSA
+179 NLKKT
-190 DKASSAKI
+190 
-198 SADKASAAKKVRAAA
+198 RAPEE
-213 SADLSLLSKEDLEF
+213 ADLSSLSSEDLEF
-227 LRSTRPS
+227 LRSTRPHDADDAKNS
-234 GADTAQD
+234 TDDAHSSDSSENPAGADDSLQAQN
-241 VDEISSDRQSSED
+241 
-254 ASAKNEEG
+254 SAG
-262 EPSTENSELRKS
+262 SAATERLDSELRKS
-274 SVKKEDKSANLALNS
+274 SVKKSAPDAKLALAS
-289 LRGDASEIVLEF
+289 LRGDGDEIVLEF
-301 NRDLRQSDY
+301 NRDLKRGDY

-315 ASSDNFRFVIDFA
+315 ASSDNFRFVLDFS

-333 QSTRLK
+333 QKTRLK
-339 DSFVGEVRISQ
+339 DSFVSDVRVSQ
-350 YDDKTVRVVL
+350 YNDKTVRIVL
-360 SDEKE
+360 SDPKE
-365 FNAGVQIDGNL
+365 FNANVEISGNM
-376 MILSAAAKSSR
+376 MILSTAEGLKAAKSAR
-387 AKTPTKRRSKNASE
+387 AEKNKDQKSGRKREREQDSE
-401 QSDAHTAG
+401 PQISTID

-414 KSASVKT
+414 KSVFVAVG
-421 EKIYKST
+421 KIYKST

-454 SVVLATSKKLG
+454 NVVLATSKKLG
-465 ALLQK
+465 ALLTK

-477 TRTTDVFINLRSR
+477 TRSTDVFINLRSR
-490 TAFAARKNADM
+490 TAFAAKKNADM

-512 AKAALKMN
+512 ASAASRMS

-580 MLSSVKKSFASKD
+580 MLSSVKKSFSSRD

>member
-20 GASGEAFFA
+20 GASSEAFFT

-82 PYEKELARINKNASA
+82 PYESALAKLQGKASDSSTNSKKLKDENAKNFKSSDEKNASNLA
-97 ANEAKPKSGKQS
+97 HSPK
-109 KERRDASNSKEKQSL
+109 ASAS
-124 KNSKTANST
+124 KNSK
-133 RGDGAAAS
+133 
-141 SSRDKGSAKNN
+141 
-152 KSSKTANSKNPANST
+152 NSKNST
-167 EKSAKSAANPDK
+167 SK
-179 NRKVAASKTSA
+179 NLKKT
-190 DKASSAKI
+190 
-198 SADKASAAKKVRAAA
+198 RAPEE
-213 SADLSLLSKEDLEF
+213 ADLSSLSSEDLEF
-227 LRSTRPS
+227 LRSTRPH
-234 GADTAQD
+234 GADDAKNSTDDAH
-241 VDEISSDRQSSED
+241 SSDSSENPAGAD
-254 ASAKNEEG
+254 DSLQAQNSAD
-262 EPSTENSELRKS
+262 SAATERLDSELRKNS
-274 SVKKEDKSANLALNS
+274 IKKSAPDAKLALAS
-289 LRGDASEIVLEF
+289 LRGDADEIVLEF
-301 NRDLRQSDY
+301 NRDLKRGDY

-315 ASSDNFRFVIDFA
+315 ASSDNFRFVLDFS

-333 QSTRLK
+333 QKTRLK
-339 DSFVGEVRISQ
+339 DSFVSDVRVSQ
-350 YDDKTVRVVL
+350 YNDKTVRIVL
-360 SDEKE
+360 SDPKE
-365 FNAGVQIDGNL
+365 FNANVEINGNM
-376 MILSAAAKSSR
+376 MILSTAEGLKAAKSAR
-387 AKTPTKRRSKNASE
+387 AEKNKDQKSGRKHGREQDSE
-401 QSDAHTAG
+401 PQISTID

-414 KSASVKT
+414 KTASVAAG
-421 EKIYKST
+421 KIYKST

-454 SVVLATSKKLG
+454 NVVLATSKKLG

-470 RGYKVLY
+470 RGYIVLY
-477 TRTTDVFINLRSR
+477 TRSTDVFINLRSR
-490 TAFAARKNADM
+490 TIFAGKKNADM

-512 AKAALKMN
+512 TSAASRMS

-580 MLSSVKKSFASKD
+580 MLSSVKKSFKSRD

-611 VLVEIGYITHPQEGK
+611 VLVEIGYITHPDEGK

>member
-1 MAKIVKIFLIAAFS
+1 
-15 CVLAF
+15 LAF
-20 GASGEAFFA
+20 GASSEAFFA

-56 ASDKEVRI
+56 TSDKEVHI

-82 PYEKELARINKNASA
+82 PYESALAKLQGKASDSSTNSKKLKDENAKNSKSSDEKNAS
-97 ANEAKPKSGKQS
+97 NLVHSS
-109 KERRDASNSKEKQSL
+109 KASAS
-124 KNSKTANST
+124 KNSK
-133 RGDGAAAS
+133 
-141 SSRDKGSAKNN
+141 
-152 KSSKTANSKNPANST
+152 NSKNST
-167 EKSAKSAANPDK
+167 SK
-179 NRKVAASKTSA
+179 NLKKT
-190 DKASSAKI
+190 
-198 SADKASAAKKVRAAA
+198 RAPEE
-213 SADLSLLSKEDLEF
+213 ADLSSLSSEDLEF
-227 LRSTRPS
+227 LRSTRPRNADDAKNS
-234 GADTAQD
+234 TDDARSNDASENPAGADDSLQAQN
-241 VDEISSDRQSSED
+241 
-254 ASAKNEEG
+254 SAG
-262 EPSTENSELRKS
+262 SAATERLDSELRKS
-274 SVKKEDKSANLALNS
+274 SVKKSAPDAKLALAS
-289 LRGDASEIVLEF
+289 LRGDGDEIVLEF
-301 NRDLRQSDY
+301 NRDLKRGDY

-315 ASSDNFRFVIDFA
+315 ASSDNFRFVIDFS

-333 QSTRLK
+333 QKTRLK
-339 DSFVGEVRISQ
+339 DSFVSDVRASQ
-350 YDDKTVRVVL
+350 YNDKTVRIVL
-360 SDEKE
+360 SDPKE
-365 FNAGVQIDGNL
+365 FNANVEINGNM
-376 MILSAAAKSSR
+376 MILSTAEGLKATKSAREEKNKDQKSGR
-387 AKTPTKRRSKNASE
+387 KRGREQDSE
-401 QSDAHTAG
+401 PQISTIDES
-409 DAQGA
+409 QGA
-414 KSASVKT
+414 KTASVAAG
-421 EKIYKST
+421 KIYKST

-454 SVVLATSKKLG
+454 NVVLATSKKLG

-470 RGYKVLY
+470 RGYRVLY
-477 TRTTDVFINLRSR
+477 TRSTDIFINLRSR
-490 TAFAARKNADM
+490 TAFAAKKNADM

-512 AKAALKMN
+512 ASSALKMS

-535 KNAAALENKGDL
+535 KNAAALENRGDL

-580 MLSSVKKSFASKD
+580 MLSSVKKSFSSRD

-611 VLVEIGYITHPQEGK
+611 VLVEMGYITHPQEGK

>member
-20 GASGEAFFA
+20 GASSEAFFA

-82 PYEKELARINKNASA
+82 PYESALAKLQGKVSDSSTNSKKLKDENAKNSKSSDEKNASNLA
-97 ANEAKPKSGKQS
+97 HSPK
-109 KERRDASNSKEKQSL
+109 ASAS
-124 KNSKTANST
+124 KNSK
-133 RGDGAAAS
+133 
-141 SSRDKGSAKNN
+141 
-152 KSSKTANSKNPANST
+152 NSKNST
-167 EKSAKSAANPDK
+167 SK
-179 NRKVAASKTSA
+179 NLKKT
-190 DKASSAKI
+190 
-198 SADKASAAKKVRAAA
+198 RAPEE
-213 SADLSLLSKEDLEF
+213 ADLSSLSSEDLEF
-227 LRSTRPS
+227 LRSTRPR
-234 GADTAQD
+234 GADDAKNSTDDTEAYD
-241 VDEISSDRQSSED
+241 SSENPAGAD
-254 ASAKNEEG
+254 DSLQAQNSAG
-262 EPSTENSELRKS
+262 SAVTERLDSELRKS
-274 SVKKEDKSANLALNS
+274 SVKKSSSDAKLALAS
-289 LRGDASEIVLEF
+289 LRGDGDEIVLEF
-301 NRDLRQSDY
+301 NRDLKRGDY

-315 ASSDNFRFVIDFA
+315 ASSDNFRFVIDFS

-333 QSTRLK
+333 QKTRLK
-339 DSFVGEVRISQ
+339 DSFVSDVRVSQ
-350 YDDKTVRVVL
+350 YNDKTVRIVL
-360 SDEKE
+360 SDPKE
-365 FNAGVQIDGNL
+365 FNANVEISGNM
-376 MILSAAAKSSR
+376 MILSTAEGLKAAKSAR
-387 AKTPTKRRSKNASE
+387 AEKNKDQKSGRNRKREQDSEPQISTIEESGGTKSVSVA
-401 QSDAHTAG
+401 AG
-409 DAQGA
+409 
-414 KSASVKT
+414 
-421 EKIYKST
+421 KIYKST

-454 SVVLATSKKLG
+454 NVVLATSKKLG
-465 ALLQK
+465 ALLTK

-477 TRTTDVFINLRSR
+477 TRSTDVFINLRSR
-490 TAFAARKNADM
+490 TIFAGKKNADM

-512 AKAALKMN
+512 ASAASRMS

-535 KNAAALENKGDL
+535 KNAAALENRGDL

-565 KIISSNKLAIDIQSY
+565 KIISSNKLASDIQSY
-580 MLSSVKKSFASKD
+580 MLSSVKKSFSSRD

-611 VLVEIGYITHPQEGK
+611 VLVEMGYITHPQEGK

>member
-20 GASGEAFFA
+20 GASSEAFFA

-44 SLHKELKSLYQG
+44 SLHKELKSLYEG
-56 ASDKEVRI
+56 ASQKEVRI

-82 PYEKELARINKNASA
+82 PYESALAKLQGKASDSSTNSKKLKDENTKNSKSSDEKNASNLA
-97 ANEAKPKSGKQS
+97 HSPK
-109 KERRDASNSKEKQSL
+109 ASAS
-124 KNSKTANST
+124 KNSK
-133 RGDGAAAS
+133 
-141 SSRDKGSAKNN
+141 
-152 KSSKTANSKNPANST
+152 NSKNST
-167 EKSAKSAANPDK
+167 SK
-179 NRKVAASKTSA
+179 NLKKT
-190 DKASSAKI
+190 
-198 SADKASAAKKVRAAA
+198 RAPEE
-213 SADLSLLSKEDLEF
+213 ADLSSLSSEDLEF
-227 LRSTRPS
+227 LRSTRPH
-234 GADTAQD
+234 GADEVVDAQED
-241 VDEISSDRQSSED
+241 DGGEDAIAQSED
-254 ASAKNEEG
+254 EEVADQ
-262 EPSTENSELRKS
+262 SSELRKS
-274 SVKKEDKSANLALNS
+274 SVKKADKNAQLTLNS
-289 LRGDASEIVLEF
+289 LRGDKNEIVLEF

-315 ASSDNFRFVIDFA
+315 ASNDHFRFVIDFG

-333 QSTRLK
+333 QKTRLK
-339 DSFVGEVRISQ
+339 DSFVSDVRVSQ
-350 YDDKTVRVVL
+350 YNDKTVRIVL
-360 SDEKE
+360 SDPKE
-365 FNAGVQIDGNL
+365 FNANVEINGNM
-376 MILSAAAKSSR
+376 MILSTAEGLKAAKSAR
-387 AKTPTKRRSKNASE
+387 AEKNKDQKSGRKRGREQDSE
-401 QSDAHTAG
+401 PQISTID
-409 DAQGA
+409 DVQGA
-414 KSASVKT
+414 KTASVAAG
-421 EKIYKST
+421 KIYKST

-454 SVVLATSKKLG
+454 NVVLATSKKLG
-465 ALLQK
+465 ALLTK

-477 TRTTDVFINLRSR
+477 TRSTDVFINLRSR
-490 TAFAARKNADM
+490 TAFAAKRNADM

-512 AKAALKMN
+512 ASSALKMS

-535 KNAAALENKGDL
+535 KNAAALENRGDL

-580 MLSSVKKSFASKD
+580 MLSSVKKSFSSRD

-611 VLVEIGYITHPQEGK
+611 VLVEMGYITHPQEGK

>member
-20 GASGEAFFA
+20 GASSEAFFA

-82 PYEKELARINKNASA
+82 PYESALAKLQGKASDSSTNSKKLKDENAKNSKSSDEKNAS
-97 ANEAKPKSGKQS
+97 NLVHSS
-109 KERRDASNSKEKQSL
+109 KASAS
-124 KNSKTANST
+124 KNSK
-133 RGDGAAAS
+133 
-141 SSRDKGSAKNN
+141 
-152 KSSKTANSKNPANST
+152 NSKNST
-167 EKSAKSAANPDK
+167 SK
-179 NRKVAASKTSA
+179 NLKKT
-190 DKASSAKI
+190 
-198 SADKASAAKKVRAAA
+198 RAPEE
-213 SADLSLLSKEDLEF
+213 ADLSSLSSEDLEF
-227 LRSTRPS
+227 LRSTRPH
-234 GADTAQD
+234 GADDAKNSTDDAY
-241 VDEISSDRQSSED
+241 SSDSSENLTGAD
-254 ASAKNEEG
+254 DSLQVQNSAG
-262 EPSTENSELRKS
+262 STATERLDSELRKS
-274 SVKKEDKSANLALNS
+274 SVKKSAPDAKLALAS
-289 LRGDASEIVLEF
+289 LRGNGDEIVLEF
-301 NRDLRQSDY
+301 NRDLKRGDY

-315 ASSDNFRFVIDFA
+315 ASSDNFRFVIDFS

-333 QSTRLK
+333 QKIRLK
-339 DSFVGEVRISQ
+339 DSFVSDVRVSQ
-350 YDDKTVRVVL
+350 YNDKTVRIVL
-360 SDEKE
+360 SDPKE
-365 FNAGVQIDGNL
+365 FNANVEISGNM
-376 MILSAAAKSSR
+376 MILSTAEGLKAAKAAR
-387 AKTPTKRRSKNASE
+387 AEKNRDQKSGHKRGREQDSE
-401 QSDAHTAG
+401 PQISTID

-414 KSASVKT
+414 KTASVAAG
-421 EKIYKST
+421 KIYKST

-477 TRTTDVFINLRSR
+477 TRSTDVFINLRSR
-490 TAFAARKNADM
+490 TAFAAKKNADM

-512 AKAALKMN
+512 ASAASKMS

-535 KNAAALENKGDL
+535 KNAAALENRGDL

-580 MLSSVKKSFASKD
+580 MLSSVKKSFSSRD

-611 VLVEIGYITHPQEGK
+611 VLVEMGYITHPQEGK

>member
-20 GASGEAFFA
+20 GASSEAFFA

-82 PYEKELARINKNASA
+82 PYEKELARLNTKSA
-97 ANEAKPKSGKQS
+97 DKTKSKSSSDESKQS
-109 KERRDASNSKEKQSL
+109 SNSAEKKSS
-124 KNSKTANST
+124 KNSKKTSS
-133 RGDGAAAS
+133 AS
-141 SSRDKGSAKNN
+141 SEDAQASGGSKTKFAKSE
-152 KSSKTANSKNPANST
+152 KSSKAENSKNSSNLADKTPKA
-167 EKSAKSAANPDK
+167 SASEN
-179 NRKVAASKTSA
+179 SKTSA
-190 DKASSAKI
+190 SKNSSAK
-198 SADKASAAKKVRAAA
+198 KTQAAKN
-213 SADLSLLSKEDLEF
+213 ADLSSLSKEDLEF
-227 LRSTRPS
+227 LRSTRPV
-234 GADTAQD
+234 GADEVVDAQEDDSGEDATAQD
-241 VDEISSDRQSSED
+241 EGDGGADQS
-254 ASAKNEEG
+254 
-262 EPSTENSELRKS
+262 SELRKS
-274 SVKKEDKSANLALNS
+274 SVQKADKNAQLALNS
-289 LRGDASEIVLEF
+289 LRGDKNEIVLEF

-315 ASSDNFRFVIDFA
+315 ASNDHFRFVLDFS

-333 QSTRLK
+333 HNTRLK

-350 YDDKTVRVVL
+350 YNDKTVRVVL
-360 SDEKE
+360 SDEKK
-365 FNAGVQIDGNL
+365 FNASVQIDGNL
-376 MILSAAAKSSR
+376 MILSAVESSKSAKAARAEKNRDQKSGR
-387 AKTPTKRRSKNASE
+387 KRGREQDSE
-401 QSDAHTAG
+401 PQISTIEESG
-409 DAQGA
+409 GA
-414 KSASVKT
+414 KSTSVAAG
-421 EKIYKST
+421 KIYKST

-454 SVVLATSKKLG
+454 NVVLATSKKLG
-465 ALLQK
+465 VLLQK
-470 RGYKVLY
+470 RGYRVLY
-477 TRTTDVFINLRSR
+477 TRSTDVFINLRSR
-490 TAFAARKNADM
+490 TIFAGKKNADM

-512 AKAALKMN
+512 ASAASRMS

-580 MLSSVKKSFASKD
+580 MLSSVKKSFKSKD

-611 VLVEIGYITHPQEGK
+611 VLVEIGYITHPDEGK

>member
-20 GASGEAFFA
+20 GASSEAFFA

-82 PYEKELARINKNASA
+82 PYESALAKLQGKASDSSTNSKKLKDENAKNSKSSDEKNASNLA
-97 ANEAKPKSGKQS
+97 HSPK
-109 KERRDASNSKEKQSL
+109 ASAS
-124 KNSKTANST
+124 KNSK
-133 RGDGAAAS
+133 
-141 SSRDKGSAKNN
+141 
-152 KSSKTANSKNPANST
+152 NSKNST
-167 EKSAKSAANPDK
+167 SK
-179 NRKVAASKTSA
+179 NLKKT
-190 DKASSAKI
+190 
-198 SADKASAAKKVRAAA
+198 RAPEE
-213 SADLSLLSKEDLEF
+213 ADLSSLSSEDLEF
-227 LRSTRPS
+227 LRSTRPH
-234 GADTAQD
+234 GADDAKNSID
-241 VDEISSDRQSSED
+241 DAHSSDSSENPAGAD
-254 ASAKNEEG
+254 DSLQAQNSAG
-262 EPSTENSELRKS
+262 SAATERLDYELRKN
-274 SVKKEDKSANLALNS
+274 SVKKSAPDAKLALAS
-289 LRGDASEIVLEF
+289 LRGDGDEIVLEF
-301 NRDLRQSDY
+301 NRDLKRGDY

-315 ASSDNFRFVIDFA
+315 ASSDNFRFVIDFS

-333 QSTRLK
+333 QKTRLK
-339 DSFVGEVRISQ
+339 DSFVSDVRVSQ
-350 YDDKTVRVVL
+350 YNDKTVRIVL
-360 SDEKE
+360 SDPKE
-365 FNAGVQIDGNL
+365 FNANVEINGNM
-376 MILSAAAKSSR
+376 MILSTAEGLKAAKSARTEKNKDQKSGR
-387 AKTPTKRRSKNASE
+387 NRRREQDSEPQISTIEESGGAKT
-401 QSDAHTAG
+401 
-409 DAQGA
+409 
-414 KSASVKT
+414 ASVAAG
-421 EKIYKST
+421 KIYKST

-454 SVVLATSKKLG
+454 NVVLATSKKLG
-465 ALLQK
+465 ALLTK
-470 RGYKVLY
+470 RGYRVLY
-477 TRTTDVFINLRSR
+477 TRSTDVFINLRSR
-490 TAFAARKNADM
+490 TAFAAKRNADM

-512 AKAALKMN
+512 ASAASRMS

-535 KNAAALENKGDL
+535 KNAAALENRGDL

-580 MLSSVKKSFASKD
+580 MLSSVKKSFSSRD

-611 VLVEIGYITHPQEGK
+611 VLVEMGYITHPQEGK

>member
-1 MAKIVKIFLIAAFS
+1 M
-15 CVLAF
+15 
-20 GASGEAFFA
+20 
-29 KFDKD
+29 
-34 FIVATPNYKR
+34 ATPNYKR

-82 PYEKELARINKNASA
+82 PYESALAKLQGKASDSSTNSKKLKDENAKNSKSSDEKNASNLA
-97 ANEAKPKSGKQS
+97 HSSKASASKKS
-109 KERRDASNSKEKQSL
+109 
-124 KNSKTANST
+124 KNSKNST
-133 RGDGAAAS
+133 
-141 SSRDKGSAKNN
+141 
-152 KSSKTANSKNPANST
+152 SKNL
-167 EKSAKSAANPDK
+167 K
-179 NRKVAASKTSA
+179 KTH
-190 DKASSAKI
+190 
-198 SADKASAAKKVRAAA
+198 VPEE
-213 SADLSLLSKEDLEF
+213 ADLSSLSSEDLEF
-227 LRSTRPS
+227 LRSTRPI
-234 GADTAQD
+234 GADEAVDAQED
-241 VDEISSDRQSSED
+241 DGGED
-254 ASAKNEEG
+254 AIAQNEDE
-262 EPSTENSELRKS
+262 EEAADQSSELRKS
-274 SVKKEDKSANLALNS
+274 SVKKADKNAQLALNS
-289 LRGDASEIVLEF
+289 LRGDKNEIVLEF
-301 NRDLRQSDY
+301 NRDLKRGDY

-315 ASSDNFRFVIDFA
+315 ASSDNFRFVIDFS

-333 QSTRLK
+333 QKTRLK
-339 DSFVGEVRISQ
+339 DSFVSDVRVSQ
-350 YDDKTVRVVL
+350 YNDKTVRIVL
-360 SDEKE
+360 SDPKE
-365 FNAGVQIDGNL
+365 FNANVEISGNM
-376 MILSAAAKSSR
+376 MILSTAEGLKTAKAARAEKNRDQKSGR
-387 AKTPTKRRSKNASE
+387 KRGREQDSE
-401 QSDAHTAG
+401 PQISTIEESG
-409 DAQGA
+409 GA
-414 KSASVKT
+414 KSTSVAAG
-421 EKIYKST
+421 KIYKST

-454 SVVLATSKKLG
+454 NVVLATSKKLG
-465 ALLQK
+465 ALLTK

-477 TRTTDVFINLRSR
+477 TRSTDVFINLRSR
-490 TAFAARKNADM
+490 TAFAAKRNADM

-512 AKAALKMN
+512 ASAASKMS

-535 KNAAALENKGDL
+535 KNAAALENRGDL

-580 MLSSVKKSFASKD
+580 MLSSVKKSFSSRD

-611 VLVEIGYITHPQEGK
+611 VLVEMGYITHPQEGK

>member
-56 ASDKEVRI
+56 ASDKEVRV

-82 PYEKELARINKNASA
+82 PYEKELARLNKGASA

-124 KNSKTANST
+124 KNSKAANST
-133 RGDGAAAS
+133 RGDGAASS
-141 SSRDKGSAKNN
+141 SSRDKSSAKNN

-167 EKSAKSAANPDK
+167 EKNAKSAANPDK

-190 DKASSAKI
+190 DKASSAKT
-198 SADKASAAKKVRAAA
+198 SAAKKVRAVA
-213 SADLSLLSKEDLEF
+213 SADLSSLSKEDLEF

-241 VDEISSDRQSSED
+241 VGEISSDRQSDED
-254 ASAKNEEG
+254 ASAKNEED
-262 EPSTENSELRKS
+262 EPSEKNRELRKS
-274 SVKKEDKSANLALNS
+274 SVKKEDKSAKLALNS

-315 ASSDNFRFVIDFA
+315 ASNDNFRFVIDFA

-387 AKTPTKRRSKNASE
+387 AKTPPKRRSKNASE

-465 ALLQK
+465 TLLQK

>member
-20 GASGEAFFA
+20 GASSEAFFA

-82 PYEKELARINKNASA
+82 PYESALAKLQGKASD
-97 ANEAKPKSGKQS
+97 SS
-109 KERRDASNSKEKQSL
+109 TNSKKLKDENA
-124 KNSKTANST
+124 KNSKSSDEKNTSNLAHSPK
-133 RGDGAAAS
+133 AS
-141 SSRDKGSAKNN
+141 A
-152 KSSKTANSKNPANST
+152 SKNSKNSKNST
-167 EKSAKSAANPDK
+167 SK
-179 NRKVAASKTSA
+179 NLKKT
-190 DKASSAKI
+190 
-198 SADKASAAKKVRAAA
+198 RAPEE
-213 SADLSLLSKEDLEF
+213 ADLSSLSSEDLEF
-227 LRSTRPS
+227 LRSTRPR
-234 GADTAQD
+234 GADDAKNSTD
-241 VDEISSDRQSSED
+241 DTKSYDSSENPAGAD
-254 ASAKNEEG
+254 DSLQAQNSAG
-262 EPSTENSELRKS
+262 SAATERLDSELRKS
-274 SVKKEDKSANLALNS
+274 SIKKSAPDAKLALAS
-289 LRGDASEIVLEF
+289 LRGDGDEIVLEF
-301 NRDLRQSDY
+301 NRDLKRGDY

-315 ASSDNFRFVIDFA
+315 ASSDNFRFVIDFS

-333 QSTRLK
+333 QKTRLK
-339 DSFVGEVRISQ
+339 DSFVSDVRVSQ
-350 YDDKTVRVVL
+350 YNDKTVRIVL
-360 SDEKE
+360 SDPKE
-365 FNAGVQIDGNL
+365 FNANVEINGNM
-376 MILSAAAKSSR
+376 MILSTAEGLKAAKSAR
-387 AKTPTKRRSKNASE
+387 AEKNKDQKSGRKHVREQDSE
-401 QSDAHTAG
+401 PQISTIDES
-409 DAQGA
+409 QGA
-414 KSASVKT
+414 KSVSVAAG
-421 EKIYKST
+421 KIYKST

-454 SVVLATSKKLG
+454 NVVLATSKKLG
-465 ALLQK
+465 ALLTK

-477 TRTTDVFINLRSR
+477 TRSTDVFINLRSR
-490 TAFAARKNADM
+490 TACAAKKNADM

-512 AKAALKMN
+512 ASSALKMS

-535 KNAAALENKGDL
+535 KNAAALENRGDL

-580 MLSSVKKSFASKD
+580 MLSSVKKSFSSRD

-611 VLVEIGYITHPQEGK
+611 VLVEMGYITHPQEGK

>member
-15 CVLAF
+15 CVFAF
-20 GASGEAFFA
+20 GASSEAFFA

-82 PYEKELARINKNASA
+82 PYESALAKLQGKASD
-97 ANEAKPKSGKQS
+97 SS
-109 KERRDASNSKEKQSL
+109 TNSKKLKDENA
-124 KNSKTANST
+124 KNSKSSDERN
-133 RGDGAAAS
+133 AS
-141 SSRDKGSAKNN
+141 NLAHNPKASA
-152 KSSKTANSKNPANST
+152 SKNSKNSKNST
-167 EKSAKSAANPDK
+167 SK
-179 NRKVAASKTSA
+179 NLK
-190 DKASSAKI
+190 KA
-198 SADKASAAKKVRAAA
+198 RAPEE
-213 SADLSLLSKEDLEF
+213 ADLSSLSSEDLEF
-227 LRSTRPS
+227 LRSTRPR
-234 GADTAQD
+234 GADDAKNSTYDAH
-241 VDEISSDRQSSED
+241 SSDSSENP
-254 ASAKNEEG
+254 AETNESSQAQNSAG
-262 EPSTENSELRKS
+262 SAATERLDSELRKS
-274 SVKKEDKSANLALNS
+274 SVKKSASDAKLALAS
-289 LRGDASEIVLEF
+289 LRGDGDEIVLEF
-301 NRDLRQSDY
+301 NRDLKRGDY

-315 ASSDNFRFVIDFA
+315 ASSDNFRFVIDFS

-333 QSTRLK
+333 QKTQLK
-339 DSFVGEVRISQ
+339 DSFVNDVRVSQ
-350 YDDKTVRVVL
+350 YNDKTVRVVL
-360 SDEKE
+360 SDEKK
-365 FNAGVQIDGNL
+365 FNANMQIDGNL
-376 MILSAAAKSSR
+376 MILSAAENSKSAKSAR
-387 AKTPTKRRSKNASE
+387 AEKNKDQKSGRNRRREQDSE
-401 QSDAHTAG
+401 PQISTID

-414 KSASVKT
+414 KTASVAAG
-421 EKIYKST
+421 KIYKST

-454 SVVLATSKKLG
+454 NVVLATSKKLG
-465 ALLQK
+465 ALLTK

-477 TRTTDVFINLRSR
+477 TRSTDVFINLRSR
-490 TAFAARKNADM
+490 TAFAAKKNADM

-512 AKAALKMN
+512 ASSALKMS

-535 KNAAALENKGDL
+535 KNAAALENRGDL

-580 MLSSVKKSFASKD
+580 MLSSVKKSFSSRD

-611 VLVEIGYITHPQEGK
+611 VLVEMGYITHPQEGK

>member
-20 GASGEAFFA
+20 GASSEAFFA

-82 PYEKELARINKNASA
+82 AYEKELARLNIKSA
-97 ANEAKPKSGKQS
+97 DKTKSKSSSDESKQN
-109 KERRDASNSKEKQSL
+109 SNSAEKKSS
-124 KNSKTANST
+124 KNSKKESS
-133 RGDGAAAS
+133 AS
-141 SSRDKGSAKNN
+141 SEDSQASGGSKTKSTKSE
-152 KSSKTANSKNPANST
+152 KSSKAENSKSSSNL
-167 EKSAKSAANPDK
+167 
-179 NRKVAASKTSA
+179 A
-190 DKASSAKI
+190 DKAPKASASENSKSSKNSSAK
-198 SADKASAAKKVRAAA
+198 KTQAAKN
-213 SADLSLLSKEDLEF
+213 ADLSSLSKEDLEF
-227 LRSTRPS
+227 LRSTRPI
-234 GADTAQD
+234 GADEVVDAQEDDDGADATAENED
-241 VDEISSDRQSSED
+241 DEEVADQS
-254 ASAKNEEG
+254 
-262 EPSTENSELRKS
+262 SELRKS
-274 SVKKEDKSANLALNS
+274 SVKKADKNAKLALNS
-289 LRGDASEIVLEF
+289 LRGDKNEIVLEF

-315 ASSDNFRFVIDFA
+315 ASNDHFRFVLDFS

-333 QSTRLK
+333 HNTRLQ

-350 YDDKTVRVVL
+350 YNDKTVRVVL
-360 SDEKE
+360 SDEKK
-365 FNAGVQIDGNL
+365 FNASVQIDGNL
-376 MILSAAAKSSR
+376 MILSAVESSKSAKAARAEKNRDQKSGR
-387 AKTPTKRRSKNASE
+387 KRGREQDSE
-401 QSDAHTAG
+401 PQISTIEESG
-409 DAQGA
+409 GA
-414 KSASVKT
+414 KSTSVAAG
-421 EKIYKST
+421 KIYKST

-454 SVVLATSKKLG
+454 NVVLATSKKLG

-470 RGYKVLY
+470 RGYRVLY
-477 TRTTDVFINLRSR
+477 TRSTDVFINLRSR
-490 TAFAARKNADM
+490 TIFAGKKNADM

-512 AKAALKMN
+512 ASAASRMS

-580 MLSSVKKSFASKD
+580 MLSSVKKSFKSKD

-611 VLVEIGYITHPQEGK
+611 VLVEIGYITHPDEGK

>member
-34 FIVATPNYKR
+34 FIVAMPNYKR

-56 ASDKEVRI
+56 ASQKEVRI

-82 PYEKELARINKNASA
+82 AYEKELARLNKSA
-97 ANEAKPKSGKQS
+97 PAVNETKPKSGKQQS

-141 SSRDKGSAKNN
+141 SSRDK
-152 KSSKTANSKNPANST
+152 SSKTTNSKNPSNST
-167 EKSAKSAANPDK
+167 KKDAKSAANPDK
-179 NRKVAASKTSA
+179 NNKVATSKTSA
-190 DKASSAKI
+190 DKASSTKT
-198 SADKASAAKKVRAAA
+198 SADKVSNAKKVRAAA
-213 SADLSLLSKEDLEF
+213 SADLSSLSKEDLEF

-241 VDEISSDRQSSED
+241 VDEISSDRQSDED
-254 ASAKNEEG
+254 ASAKNEED
-262 EPSTENSELRKS
+262 EPSAENSELRKS
-274 SVKKEDKSANLALNS
+274 SVKKEDKGAKLALNS

-301 NRDLRQSDY
+301 NRDLRQNDY

-339 DSFVGEVRISQ
+339 DSFVSEVRISQ

-387 AKTPTKRRSKNASE
+387 AKTPPKRRSKNASE

-454 SVVLATSKKLG
+454 SIVLATSKKLG

-477 TRTTDVFINLRSR
+477 TRTTDLFINLRSR

>member
-20 GASGEAFFA
+20 GASSEAFFA

-56 ASDKEVRI
+56 TSDKKVRI

-82 PYEKELARINKNASA
+82 PYESALAKLQGKVSDSSTNSKKLKDENAKNSKSSDEKNASNLA
-97 ANEAKPKSGKQS
+97 HSPK
-109 KERRDASNSKEKQSL
+109 ASAS
-124 KNSKTANST
+124 KNSK
-133 RGDGAAAS
+133 
-141 SSRDKGSAKNN
+141 
-152 KSSKTANSKNPANST
+152 NSKNST
-167 EKSAKSAANPDK
+167 SK
-179 NRKVAASKTSA
+179 NLKKT
-190 DKASSAKI
+190 
-198 SADKASAAKKVRAAA
+198 RAPEE
-213 SADLSLLSKEDLEF
+213 ADLSSLSSEDLEF
-227 LRSTRPS
+227 LRSTRPR
-234 GADTAQD
+234 GADDAKNSTDDTEAYD
-241 VDEISSDRQSSED
+241 SSENPAGAD
-254 ASAKNEEG
+254 DSLQVQNSAG
-262 EPSTENSELRKS
+262 STATERLDSELRKS
-274 SVKKEDKSANLALNS
+274 SVKKSAPDARLALAS
-289 LRGDASEIVLEF
+289 LRGDGDEIVLEF
-301 NRDLRQSDY
+301 NRDLKRSDY

-315 ASSDNFRFVIDFA
+315 ASSDNFRFVIDFS

-333 QSTRLK
+333 QKTRLK
-339 DSFVGEVRISQ
+339 DSFVSDVRVSQ
-350 YDDKTVRVVL
+350 YNDKTVRIVL
-360 SDEKE
+360 SDPKE
-365 FNAGVQIDGNL
+365 FNANVEISGNM
-376 MILSAAAKSSR
+376 MILSTAEGLKAAKSAR
-387 AKTPTKRRSKNASE
+387 AEKNKDQKSGRNRKREQDSE
-401 QSDAHTAG
+401 PQISTID

-414 KSASVKT
+414 KTASVAAG
-421 EKIYKST
+421 KIYKST

-454 SVVLATSKKLG
+454 NVVLATSKKLG
-465 ALLQK
+465 ALLTK

-477 TRTTDVFINLRSR
+477 TRSTDVFINLRSR
-490 TAFAARKNADM
+490 TAFAAKRNADM

-512 AKAALKMN
+512 ASSALKMS

-535 KNAAALENKGDL
+535 KNAAALENRGDL

-580 MLSSVKKSFASKD
+580 MLSSVKKSFSSRD

-611 VLVEIGYITHPQEGK
+611 VLVEMGYITHPQEGK

>member
-20 GASGEAFFA
+20 GASSEAFFA

-82 PYEKELARINKNASA
+82 PYESALAKLQGKASDSSTHSKKLKDENAKNSKSSDEKNASNLA
-97 ANEAKPKSGKQS
+97 HSS
-109 KERRDASNSKEKQSL
+109 KASAS
-124 KNSKTANST
+124 KNSK
-133 RGDGAAAS
+133 
-141 SSRDKGSAKNN
+141 
-152 KSSKTANSKNPANST
+152 NSKNST
-167 EKSAKSAANPDK
+167 SK
-179 NRKVAASKTSA
+179 NLKNT
-190 DKASSAKI
+190 
-198 SADKASAAKKVRAAA
+198 RAPEE
-213 SADLSLLSKEDLEF
+213 ADLSSLSSEDLEF
-227 LRSTRPS
+227 LRSTRPR
-234 GADTAQD
+234 GADDAKNSTD
-241 VDEISSDRQSSED
+241 DTKSYDSSENPAGAD
-254 ASAKNEEG
+254 DSLQAQNSAG
-262 EPSTENSELRKS
+262 SAATERLDSELRKS
-274 SVKKEDKSANLALNS
+274 SVKKSSSDAKLALAS
-289 LRGDASEIVLEF
+289 LRGDGDEIVLEF
-301 NRDLRQSDY
+301 NRDLKRGDY

-315 ASSDNFRFVIDFA
+315 ASSDNFRFVIDFS

-333 QSTRLK
+333 QKTRLK
-339 DSFVGEVRISQ
+339 DSFVSDVRVSQ
-350 YDDKTVRVVL
+350 YNDKTVRIVL
-360 SDEKE
+360 SDPKE
-365 FNAGVQIDGNL
+365 FNANVEINGNM
-376 MILSAAAKSSR
+376 MILSTAEGLKAAKSAR
-387 AKTPTKRRSKNASE
+387 AEKNKDQKSGRKHVREQDSE
-401 QSDAHTAG
+401 PQISTID

-414 KSASVKT
+414 KTASVAAG
-421 EKIYKST
+421 KIYKST

-454 SVVLATSKKLG
+454 NVVLATSKKLG
-465 ALLQK
+465 ALLTK

-477 TRTTDVFINLRSR
+477 TRSTDVFINLRSR
-490 TAFAARKNADM
+490 TIFAGKKNADM

-512 AKAALKMN
+512 ASSALKMS

-535 KNAAALENKGDL
+535 KNAAALENRGDL

-580 MLSSVKKSFASKD
+580 MLSSVKKSFSSRD

-611 VLVEIGYITHPQEGK
+611 VLVEMGYITHPQEGK

>member
-20 GASGEAFFA
+20 GASSEAFFA

-44 SLHKELKSLYQG
+44 SLHKELKSLYQD

-82 PYEKELARINKNASA
+82 PYESALAKLQGKASDSSTNSKKLKDENTKNSKSSDEKNASNLA
-97 ANEAKPKSGKQS
+97 HSPKAP
-109 KERRDASNSKEKQSL
+109 AS
-124 KNSKTANST
+124 KNSK
-133 RGDGAAAS
+133 
-141 SSRDKGSAKNN
+141 
-152 KSSKTANSKNPANST
+152 NSKNST
-167 EKSAKSAANPDK
+167 SK
-179 NRKVAASKTSA
+179 NLKKT
-190 DKASSAKI
+190 
-198 SADKASAAKKVRAAA
+198 RAPEE
-213 SADLSLLSKEDLEF
+213 ADLSSLSSEDLEF
-227 LRSTRPS
+227 LRSTRPR
-234 GADTAQD
+234 GADDAKNSTD
-241 VDEISSDRQSSED
+241 DTKSYDSSENPAGAND
-254 ASAKNEEG
+254 SLQAQNSAS
-262 EPSTENSELRKS
+262 STATERLDSELRKS
-274 SVKKEDKSANLALNS
+274 SVKKSAPDAKLALAS
-289 LRGDASEIVLEF
+289 LRDDGDEIVLEF
-301 NRDLRQSDY
+301 NRDLKRSDY

-315 ASSDNFRFVIDFA
+315 ASSDNFRFVLDFS

-333 QSTRLK
+333 QKTRLK
-339 DSFVGEVRISQ
+339 DSFVSDVRVSQ
-350 YDDKTVRVVL
+350 YNDKTVRIVL
-360 SDEKE
+360 SNPKE
-365 FNAGVQIDGNL
+365 FNANVEISGNM
-376 MILSAAAKSSR
+376 MILSTAEGLKATKSAR
-387 AKTPTKRRSKNASE
+387 AEKSKDQKSGRKHGREQDSE
-401 QSDAHTAG
+401 PQISTID

-414 KSASVKT
+414 KTASVAAG
-421 EKIYKST
+421 KIYKST

-454 SVVLATSKKLG
+454 NVVLATSKKLG
-465 ALLQK
+465 ALLTK

-477 TRTTDVFINLRSR
+477 TRSTDVFINLRSR
-490 TAFAARKNADM
+490 TAFAAKKNADM

-512 AKAALKMN
+512 ASSALKMS

-535 KNAAALENKGDL
+535 KNAAALENRGDL

-580 MLSSVKKSFASKD
+580 MLSSVKKSFSSRD

-611 VLVEIGYITHPQEGK
+611 VLVEIGYITHPDEGK

>member
-20 GASGEAFFA
+20 GASSEAFFA

-82 PYEKELARINKNASA
+82 PYESALAKLQGKASDSSTHSKKLKDENA
-97 ANEAKPKSGKQS
+97 
-109 KERRDASNSKEKQSL
+109 
-124 KNSKTANST
+124 KNSK
-133 RGDGAAAS
+133 S
-141 SSRDKGSAKNN
+141 SDEKNVSN
-152 KSSKTANSKNPANST
+152 LAHSSKASASKNSKNSKNST
-167 EKSAKSAANPDK
+167 SK
-179 NRKVAASKTSA
+179 NLKKTH
-190 DKASSAKI
+190 
-198 SADKASAAKKVRAAA
+198 VPEE
-213 SADLSLLSKEDLEF
+213 ADLSSLSSEDLEF
-227 LRSTRPS
+227 LRSTRPR
-234 GADTAQD
+234 GADDAKNSTDDAH
-241 VDEISSDRQSSED
+241 SSDSSENPAGAD
-254 ASAKNEEG
+254 DSLQAQNSAG
-262 EPSTENSELRKS
+262 SAATERLDSELRKS
-274 SVKKEDKSANLALNS
+274 SVKKSAPDAKLALAS
-289 LRGDASEIVLEF
+289 LRGDGEEIVLEF
-301 NRDLRQSDY
+301 NRDLKRGDY

-315 ASSDNFRFVIDFA
+315 ASSDNFRFVIDFS

-333 QSTRLK
+333 QKTRLK
-339 DSFVGEVRISQ
+339 NSFVSDVRVSQ
-350 YDDKTVRVVL
+350 YNDKTVRIVL
-360 SDEKE
+360 SDPKE
-365 FNAGVQIDGNL
+365 FNANVEISGNM
-376 MILSAAAKSSR
+376 MILSTAEGLKATKSAR
-387 AKTPTKRRSKNASE
+387 AEKSKDQKSGRKRGREQDSE
-401 QSDAHTAG
+401 PQISTIDES
-409 DAQGA
+409 QGA
-414 KSASVKT
+414 KTASVAAG
-421 EKIYKST
+421 KIYKST

-454 SVVLATSKKLG
+454 NVVLATSKKLG
-465 ALLQK
+465 ALLTK
-470 RGYKVLY
+470 RGYRVLY
-477 TRTTDVFINLRSR
+477 TRSTDIFINLRSR
-490 TAFAARKNADM
+490 TAFAAKKNADM

-512 AKAALKMN
+512 ASSALKMS

-535 KNAAALENKGDL
+535 KNAAALENRGDL

-580 MLSSVKKSFASKD
+580 MLSSVKKSFSSRD

-611 VLVEIGYITHPQEGK
+611 VLVEMGYITHPQEGK

>member
-20 GASGEAFFA
+20 GASSEVFFA

-44 SLHKELKSLYQG
+44 SLHKELKLLYQG

-82 PYEKELARINKNASA
+82 PYESALAKLQGKASDSSTNSKKLKDENTKNSKSLDEKNASNLA
-97 ANEAKPKSGKQS
+97 HSPKAP
-109 KERRDASNSKEKQSL
+109 AS
-124 KNSKTANST
+124 KNSK
-133 RGDGAAAS
+133 
-141 SSRDKGSAKNN
+141 
-152 KSSKTANSKNPANST
+152 NSKNST
-167 EKSAKSAANPDK
+167 SK
-179 NRKVAASKTSA
+179 NLKKT
-190 DKASSAKI
+190 
-198 SADKASAAKKVRAAA
+198 RAPEE
-213 SADLSLLSKEDLEF
+213 ADLSSLSSEDLEF
-227 LRSTRPS
+227 LRSTRPR
-234 GADTAQD
+234 GADDAKNSTD
-241 VDEISSDRQSSED
+241 DTKSYDSSENPAGAD
-254 ASAKNEEG
+254 DSLQAQNSAS
-262 EPSTENSELRKS
+262 STATERLDSELRKS
-274 SVKKEDKSANLALNS
+274 SVKKSAPDAKLALAS
-289 LRGDASEIVLEF
+289 LRGDGDEIVLEF
-301 NRDLRQSDY
+301 NRDLKRGDY

-315 ASSDNFRFVIDFA
+315 ASSDNFRFVIDFS

-333 QSTRLK
+333 QKTRLK
-339 DSFVGEVRISQ
+339 DSFVSDVRVSQ
-350 YDDKTVRVVL
+350 YNDKTVRIVL
-360 SDEKE
+360 SDSKE
-365 FNAGVQIDGNL
+365 FNANVEINGNM
-376 MILSAAAKSSR
+376 MILSTAEGLKAAKSAR
-387 AKTPTKRRSKNASE
+387 AEKNKDQKSGRKHGREQDSE
-401 QSDAHTAG
+401 PQISTIEESG
-409 DAQGA
+409 GA
-414 KSASVKT
+414 KSTSVAAG
-421 EKIYKST
+421 KIYKST

-454 SVVLATSKKLG
+454 NVVLATSKKLG
-465 ALLQK
+465 VLLTK

-477 TRTTDVFINLRSR
+477 TRSTDVFINLRSR
-490 TAFAARKNADM
+490 TAFAAKKNADM

-512 AKAALKMN
+512 ANSALKMS

-535 KNAAALENKGDL
+535 KNAAALENRGDL

-580 MLSSVKKSFASKD
+580 MLSSVKKSFSSRD

-611 VLVEIGYITHPQEGK
+611 VLVEMGYITHPQEGK